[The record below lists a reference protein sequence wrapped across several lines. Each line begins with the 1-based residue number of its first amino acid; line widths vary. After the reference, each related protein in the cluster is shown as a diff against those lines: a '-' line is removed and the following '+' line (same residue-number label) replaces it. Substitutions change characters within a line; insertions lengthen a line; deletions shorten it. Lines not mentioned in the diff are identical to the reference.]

1 MVSTLLSVTYTMSLA
16 IVTGFAYVSMS
27 VTPYVEPEIYP
38 IDMSIVE
45 SQSIA
50 HEISYYKTSEKLKL
64 SAKDLKCLEH
74 NIYYEAGVEDYA
86 GKIAVAQVTLNRL
99 KTNRWGNTICKVVY
113 APHQFSWTKQN
124 KEKPK
129 GKLWEES
136 KHAAQDFIDGV
147 RIQSLKKSM
156 FYHATWMEEKPNWAN
171 HKIQVKEIGQHV
183 FYRKPEKLELAS
195 N

>member
-1 MVSTLLSVTYTMSLA
+1 MISTLLNITYTMSLVA
-16 IVTGFAYVSMS
+16 VTAYAYINLNVNS
-27 VTPYVEPEIYP
+27 YEAPEIYP
-38 IDMSIVE
+38 IDMSMPI

-50 HEISYYKTSEKLKL
+50 HEVSYYKTAEKLKL

-124 KEKPK
+124 KERPK

-136 KHAAQDFIDGV
+136 KRAAQDFIDGV

-156 FYHATWMEEKPNWAN
+156 FYHATWMKEKPNWAN
-171 HKIQVKEIGQHV
+171 HKIQVKEIGQHA
-183 FYRKPEKLELAS
+183 FYKAK
-195 N
+195 